1 MLSLRVAV
9 PSPRGQMGAR
19 ERNLPPVCPR
29 GEAMATRRLP
39 VNYGKGHWEE
49 RGLSL
54 SFFLPIIFPV
64 SLTNFTQC
72 PSTTFAQEMTG
83 NESELNSIAPSIN
96 SACGE
101 YGYFSENMFPLRLLY
116 TQRLQT

>member
-1 MLSLRVAV
+1 MLSLRIAV
-9 PSPRGQMGAR
+9 PSPRGQTGAR
-19 ERNLPPVCPR
+19 KHTLPPVCPR
-29 GEAMATRRLP
+29 GEGTATHRL
-39 VNYGKGHWEE
+39 NYGKGHWEE

-54 SFFLPIIFPV
+54 SPFFLPIIFPM
-64 SLTNFTQC
+64 SLTNFTQS
-72 PSTTFAQEMTG
+72 PLTTFAQEMTG
-83 NESELNSIAPSIN
+83 NESELNFIAPSID